1 MTRLWMDD
9 ALCATTD
16 PEAFNL
22 AKGGS
27 SARAKAICAMC
38 DVRAECLEYA
48 LTNGLGSG
56 VYGGLLPVERRRLK
70 RDAA

>member
-1 MTRLWMDD
+1 VTREWMDD

-22 AKGGS
+22 ATGGS

>member
-1 MTRLWMDD
+1 MTREWMDD

-22 AKGGS
+22 ATGGS
-27 SARAKAICAMC
+27 SARAKSICAMC

-56 VYGGLLPVERRRLK
+56 VYGGLLPVDRRRLK